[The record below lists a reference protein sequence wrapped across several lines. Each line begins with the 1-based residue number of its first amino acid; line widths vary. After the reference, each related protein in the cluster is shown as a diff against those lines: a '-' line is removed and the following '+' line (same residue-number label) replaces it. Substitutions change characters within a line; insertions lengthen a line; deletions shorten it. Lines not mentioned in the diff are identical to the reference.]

1 VTSTHPAPDV
11 GGRST
16 LEDVAARAGV
26 SRATVSRVV
35 NNSPQVSDAAR
46 RAVEAA
52 IEVMGDAPNRAAR
65 SLAGHRSDT
74 VALVVSEPSVQLFAD
89 PFFAGITLGITAAL
103 DSTPYLLVLLMSQS
117 DTGRDRALRHLLR
130 GGADGALVVSARTD
144 DPLPGQLAEAGM
156 PCVVAGRPPAGARV
170 GYVDADNVGGAR
182 KGVAHLLASASPSSG
197 WAARW
202 PTCCSTSSTGV
213 RRRRASCSTPTWS
226 SAPRPE
232 QAARPETPDE
242 AVSSTGGRGRRGA
255 RTGGRRC
262 RWP

>member
-74 VALVVSEPSVQLFAD
+74 VALVVSEPSARLFAD
-89 PFFAGITLGITAAL
+89 PFFAGVTLGITAAL

-130 GGADGALVVSARTD
+130 GGADGTAYVTLALLPGFQPRAWPLEATILFANYLFVRFNLRKLCGRSVEQSFIQLRSGAEHFFEVEGVLRGHARVDGKVQDLYLAAVDRERGAGRAASARSD
-144 DPLPGQLAEAGM
+144 
-156 PCVVAGRPPAGARV
+156 PCVHVRLAGNPP
-170 GYVDADNVGGAR
+170 
-182 KGVAHLLASASPSSG
+182 
-197 WAARW
+197 
-202 PTCCSTSSTGV
+202 
-213 RRRRASCSTPTWS
+213 
-226 SAPRPE
+226 
-232 QAARPETPDE
+232 
-242 AVSSTGGRGRRGA
+242 
-255 RTGGRRC
+255 
-262 RWP
+262 